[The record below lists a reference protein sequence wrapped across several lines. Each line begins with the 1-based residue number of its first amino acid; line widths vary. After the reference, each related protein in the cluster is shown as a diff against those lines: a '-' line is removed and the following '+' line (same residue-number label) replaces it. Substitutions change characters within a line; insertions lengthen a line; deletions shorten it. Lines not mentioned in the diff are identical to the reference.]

1 MRVRKLGR
9 LLQVL
14 VLLAAIPMGLLG
26 LQGCN
31 CTCGAGSTN
40 AVPNDGRDGAFGSG
54 AKPGG
59 GNNRGG
65 NAKKCKCPK
74 SGSKKKDVEF
84 NKKLWGANGQQYPFS
99 KPVADGTAGRTPWR
113 IDLENPRPGY
123 RPASLHVQ
131 LDNVKGGTR
140 YEYAGKGKFRT
151 SKGASLPRKVQED
164 IDNDEKAQRKI
175 REALE
180 SLKEKW

>member
-1 MRVRKLGR
+1 MRFPRFTR

-14 VLLAAIPMGLLG
+14 VLLAAIPMSMLS
-26 LQGCN
+26 LQGCD
-31 CTCGAGSTN
+31 CTCGSIGAM
-40 AVPNDGRDGAFGSG
+40 PNDGKDGQLAPGG
-54 AKPGG
+54 KPGG
-59 GNNRGG
+59 GVNNRGG
-65 NAKKCKCPK
+65 GSKKCKCPK
-74 SGSKKKDVEF
+74 TSSAKKDAKF
-84 NKKLWGANGQQYPFS
+84 NKKLFGANGQQYIFS

-113 IDLENPRPGY
+113 IDLENPSPGY

-140 YEYAGKGKFRT
+140 YEYAGKGKFKT
-151 SKGASLPRKVQED
+151 SDGESLPRKVQQD
-164 IDNDEKAQRKI
+164 IDDDQKAQRKI